1 MEIFSFNDQEQW
13 LFLVFGIVVI
23 GFLVIDLGILH
34 KNPGKI
40 SNKSALYQSIFW
52 VAISVAF
59 GVGIYYYDGGA
70 DKALE
75 YFSAYFTE
83 KALSVDNIFVIIL
96 ILKYFNVKEEHYHR
110 ILFWGILGAIVF
122 RAIFIFLGA
131 MLISQFH
138 WILYIFGA
146 FLIYSG
152 VKMFKDDG
160 ESDFDPEDNPVIKFV
175 RRFFRITSSDHG
187 GKFTFTKYN
196 KLYFTP
202 LFLVLVLIET
212 TDLIFAVDSIPAA
225 FAITQDEFI
234 VYTSNIFAVM
244 GLRAMFFL
252 LAGVLG
258 KFHYLQKGLS
268 FVLIFIGAKMF
279 LEIIDMKLPSYASFG
294 IIILAITISIIAS
307 LIWPNKTEKVVL
319 DISTQEEGANAE
331 KKDKK
336 ADLHKEGVE

>member
-1 MEIFSFNDQEQW
+1 MDIFSFSNQEAW
-13 LFLVFGIVVI
+13 LFLVFGIIII
-23 GFLVIDLGILH
+23 GFLIIDLGILH
-34 KNPGKI
+34 RDPGKI
-40 SNKSALYQSIFW
+40 STKSAFW
-52 VAISVAF
+52 QTLFWIAISVAF
-59 GVGIYYYDGGA
+59 GIGIYYYDGGSE
-70 DKALE
+70 KALE
-75 YFSAYFTE
+75 FFAAYFTE

-96 ILKYFNVKEEHYHR
+96 ILKYFNVKEEFFHK

-122 RAIFIFLGA
+122 RGIFIFLGA
-131 MLISQFH
+131 LLISQFH

-146 FLIYSG
+146 FLLYSG
-152 VKMFKDDG
+152 IKMFQ
-160 ESDFDPEDNPVIKFV
+160 SDEDEKIDPENNPVIRFV
-175 RRFFRITSSDHG
+175 RKFFRITRSDHG
-187 GKFTFTKYN
+187 GKFTFTKHN

-258 KFHYLQKGLS
+258 KFHYLHRGLS
-268 FVLIFIGAKMF
+268 FVPVFIGANMF
-279 LEIIDMKLPSYASFG
+279 LEFIDMKLPSYASFG

-307 LIWPNKTEKVVL
+307 LIWPSKTEKVVL